1 MSFLSNVISTI
12 AKPVATVA
20 SFVPTPAGQA
30 VAFVARAKVASD
42 QRREAKEQQEIYNRS
57 ISQMDPLIHGIERDV
72 RLSQIGNRGINTGGF
87 GSQFGTF
94 ISDVGRNIATPFA
107 NLASTLAP
115 FFGRSIPDQPAVT
128 TTRNT
133 GGQETQGSGTVEG
146 FIGGG
151 GLGSALSTAGRFLKT
166 PTGQIGTGLGLGFL
180 GSMMD
185 GSGRTMRI
193 TRKMK
198 SQYRTVLNLANGNI
212 SVASDIL
219 GVPEDFFISVM
230 LKRFRNDGPVVT
242 KAALRKTKSTIR
254 KLHNMQ
260 DVLKSMTPTS
270 TGRRRAP
277 MKRATTTLIS
287 NK

>member
-20 SFVPTPAGQA
+20 SFVPTPIGQSVAFIAGQKA
-30 VAFVARAKVASD
+30 ISD

-57 ISQMDPLIHGIERDV
+57 IRQMDPLIHGIARDV
-72 RLSQIGNRGINTGGF
+72 PLSQIGNQRVNTGGF
-87 GSQFGTF
+87 GSGFGTF
-94 ISDVGRNIATPFA
+94 LSDVGRNIATPFA

-115 FFGRSIPDQPAVT
+115 FFGKSVQQQPAVT
-128 TTRNT
+128 TTRNI
-133 GGQETQGSGTVEG
+133 GGQETQGSGTVEA
-146 FIGGG
+146 FMGGA
-151 GLGSALSTAGRFLKT
+151 GLGQAIGTASRLLRT
-166 PTGQIGTGLGLGFL
+166 PTGQIGTGLGLGVL

-185 GSGRTMRI
+185 GSGKTMRI

-212 SVASDIL
+212 SVAADIL
-219 GVPEDFFISVM
+219 GVSEDFFISVM

-260 DVLKSMTPTS
+260 DILKSMTPTS
-270 TGRRRAP
+270 TGRRRSP

>member
-12 AKPVATVA
+12 AKPVATVF
-20 SFVPTPAGQA
+20 SFSPTPEGQAIAFIAGQ
-30 VAFVARAKVASD
+30 KVKSD

-57 ISQMDPLIHGIERDV
+57 LIQMDPLIHGIESNV
-72 RLSQIGNRGINTGGF
+72 RLSQLGNQQVNRGGF

-94 ISDVGRNIATPFA
+94 LGDVGRNIATPFA

-115 FFGRSIPDQPAVT
+115 FFGKSVQQQPAVT
-128 TTRNT
+128 TTRNM

-151 GLGSALSTAGRFLKT
+151 GLGQAIGTASRFLRT
-166 PTGQIGTGLGLGFL
+166 PTGQIGTGLGLGVL
-180 GSMMD
+180 GSMID

-219 GVPEDFFISVM
+219 GVSEDFFISVM
-230 LKRFRNDGPVVT
+230 LKRFRNDEPVVT